1 MDDQTRAELERRLE
15 LIDDPAG
22 AEAALPP
29 LPLKD
34 LLAALAGLAV
44 VTVVLL
50 WWAL

>member
-1 MDDQTRAELERRLE
+1 MDDVMRAELERRLQ
-15 LIDDPAG
+15 LIEDPAG

-29 LPLKD
+29 LPVAD

-44 VTVVLL
+44 LTVVLL